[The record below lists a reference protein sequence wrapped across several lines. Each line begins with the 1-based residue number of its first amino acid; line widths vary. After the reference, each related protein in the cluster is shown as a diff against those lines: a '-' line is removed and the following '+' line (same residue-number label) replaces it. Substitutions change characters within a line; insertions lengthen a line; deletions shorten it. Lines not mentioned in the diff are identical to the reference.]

1 MKLPFIVKYRPKTFS
16 EFKMPAQLECFLESS
31 VLTSNLF
38 LLLVGEPGSG
48 KTTLLNIIID
58 TYFGSDRQSPG
69 LMGSHVLFVNS
80 LREQGIQFYRND
92 VKTFCQ
98 TKSAIPGKRKIVVLD
113 DIDFINE
120 QSQQVFRNCID
131 KYSGNVLFL
140 ISCINTQKVIESL
153 QSRTTIVKLGRVG
166 EQELT
171 DIMDRIIEDENLRLS
186 TEARE
191 CLRTVCNGNVRLLMN
206 YLEKIML
213 LEAEITLPVMQ
224 SLCSNINH
232 ESLTEYMS
240 LCQSGDLRAAVS
252 LINSLGDQGYSVM
265 DILDNL
271 MAFVKRASAIPEND
285 RYNLLPVI
293 CKYVVI
299 FHEIHE
305 DNIELTLLTN
315 DLISAMES
323 AVSPLLKGV

>member
-1 MKLPFIVKYRPKTFS
+1 MKVPFISKYRPKTFS
-16 EFKMPAQLECFLESS
+16 EFKMPPTLRSFLETS
-31 VLTSNLF
+31 VETDNLF
-38 LLLVGEPGSG
+38 LLLVGDPGSG
-48 KTTLLNIIID
+48 KTTLLKIIIE
-58 TYFGSDRQSPG
+58 TYYDSSTRSAAEI
-69 LMGSHVLFVNS
+69 GSHVLFVNS

-131 KYSGNVLFL
+131 KYSNNVLFL

-153 QSRTTIVKLGRVG
+153 QSRTTIVKLGCVNQTGLG
-166 EQELT
+166 E
-171 DIMDRIIEDENLRLS
+171 IMESIVS
-186 TEARE
+186 SE
-191 CLRTVCNGNVRLLMN
+191 CLKISSDAKDYLMSISNGNVRLLIN

-213 LEAEITLPVMQ
+213 MEQEITLPIMQ
-224 SLCSNINH
+224 TLCSNIDY
-232 ESLTEYMS
+232 ESLIEYVGQ
-240 LCQSGDLRAAVS
+240 CKRKDLKGGIRT
-252 LINSLGDQGYSVM
+252 INQLADQGYSVM

-271 MAFVKRASAIPEND
+271 LVFIKRTSTITENE

-293 CKYVVI
+293 CRYVVI

-305 DNIELTLLTN
+305 DNIELALLTN
-315 DLISAMES
+315 DLISATES
-323 AVSPLLKGV
+323 EISPLLKDL